1 MKAPEHLDLLIDKY
15 LSGAATD
22 EEKNQLLAWYDSQDH
37 HEVEWPSAGPNEEQD
52 VYGRLLAKIDAG
64 TSAEVV
70 LPRRGLIGWY
80 KIIAAALIFIVAS
93 VGGYLYLN
101 HQGIEHT
108 EALSFKNDIAPASSK
123 TILKLA
129 NGKELQLEDANG
141 EELRQLGQGQI
152 RKTEDGQLIYDLSA
166 AKRITATEAVYN
178 SIVTPKGIQYQVV
191 LSDGT
196 KVWLNAASSLRF
208 PNYFNGKERLVETT
222 GEVYFEV
229 AKDHRHPFIVRTARQ
244 TIEVLG
250 THFNVNAYGDEGL
263 LKTTLLEGSVKISV
277 TGGIAEKILKPGEQA
292 QISNSGSIKIT
303 RPDLEESMAWKNNLF
318 QFNNTSIEQVM
329 LQVKRWYDIDLVY
342 EGAKPNLLF
351 TGVIPKNNNISILLK
366 VLESTGGIK
375 FGIEGKK
382 VIIQSSPI
390 KNQTD
395 MRDR

>member
-15 LSGAATD
+15 LTGVATD
-22 EEKNQLLAWYDSQDH
+22 EEKNQLLVWYNSQDH
-37 HEVEWPSAGPNEEQD
+37 GEVEWPSASPNEEQN
-52 VYGRLLAKIDAG
+52 VYERLLAKIDAG
-64 TSAEVV
+64 TPAGVV
-70 LPRRGLIGWY
+70 LPRTGFVAWY
-80 KIIAAALIFIVAS
+80 KITAAALIFLVAS
-93 VGGYLYLN
+93 VGGYLYFN
-101 HQGIEHT
+101 NQSIEHT

-129 NGKELQLEDANG
+129 NGKELQLEDANS
-141 EELRQLGQGQI
+141 EALRQLGQGQI
-152 RKTEDGQLIYDLSA
+152 RKTEDGQLIYDLSGI
-166 AKRITATEAVYN
+166 KRVTGTEVVYN
-178 SIVTPKGIQYQVV
+178 SIVTPKGAQYQVF

-208 PNYFNGKERLVETT
+208 PNYFDGKERMVETT

-229 AKDHRHPFIVRTARQ
+229 AKDRQHPFIVRTARQ
-244 TIEVLG
+244 AIEVLG

-263 LKTTLLEGSVKISV
+263 LKTTLLQGSVKISL

-292 QISNSGSIKIT
+292 QISNSGSIKIIH
-303 RPDLEESMAWKNNLF
+303 PDLEESMAWKNNLF
-318 QFNNTSIEQVM
+318 QFNNTPIDQVM
-329 LQVKRWYDIDLVY
+329 LQVKRWYDVDLVY
-342 EGAKPNLLF
+342 TGAKPNLLF

-375 FGIEGKK
+375 FGIDGKK